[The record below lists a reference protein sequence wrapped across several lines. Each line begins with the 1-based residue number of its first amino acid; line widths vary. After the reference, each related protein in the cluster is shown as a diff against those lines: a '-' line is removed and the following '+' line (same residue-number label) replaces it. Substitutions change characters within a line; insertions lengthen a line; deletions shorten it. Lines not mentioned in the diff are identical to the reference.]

1 MISTKNVWQRNCDKS
16 KKEFQCNVVSK
27 LRPTGWIMYSIKTNL
42 SVEGKIFLINNY
54 KEGARQMSGRI
65 LVSENWWKLHL
76 LLLPI
81 IQNCVFLVQV

>member
-1 MISTKNVWQRNCDKS
+1 
-16 KKEFQCNVVSK
+16 
-27 LRPTGWIMYSIKTNL
+27 MYLIKTNL